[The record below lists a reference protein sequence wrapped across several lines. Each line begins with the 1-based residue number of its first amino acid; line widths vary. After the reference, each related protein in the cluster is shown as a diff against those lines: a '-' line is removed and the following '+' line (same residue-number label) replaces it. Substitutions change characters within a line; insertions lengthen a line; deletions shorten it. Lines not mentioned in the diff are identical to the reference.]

1 VSRIGGIYA
10 YTCDR
15 DDPWQSVSQKRLA
28 LLILLASL
36 FNHVLELS
44 ALHVCSNLSIFLG
57 RRLDP
62 SNLIM
67 Y

>member
-1 VSRIGGIYA
+1 
-10 YTCDR
+10 
-15 DDPWQSVSQKRLA
+15 

-44 ALHVCSNLSIFLG
+44 ALHVGSNLSIFLG

>member
-15 DDPWQSVSQKRLA
+15 DDSWQSVSQKRLA

-44 ALHVCSNLSIFLG
+44 ALHVGSNLSIFLG